1 MISVWLYSSL
11 SAVPWPVIIPV
22 KCGALGPVNNEG
34 FMENTV
40 AASSEEV
47 QMFRDMVL
55 RFFEQEVL
63 PHYDSWEKNHKM
75 PRDMWRTLGAAGMLL
90 VDFPEEYGAA
100 GASFDVCQM
109 IQQEMCRLGLHG
121 LATGY
126 NIHAN
131 IVAPYILNIANQQQK
146 DRWLPGMVT
155 GDVLTAIA
163 MTEPGAGSDLAGMRT
178 TAVKEG
184 EEYVLNGSKTFIT
197 NGNEAQMIIVCAKT
211 DASAGSKGISLF
223 LVDTSLPG
231 FSTGKPIDKM
241 GQHCSDTAE
250 LFFENMRI
258 PADSLLGEEGK
269 GFVYLMQELP
279 RERLGCAV
287 QAIGHAQ
294 GALDLTVEYVKERKA
309 FDQSV
314 AQFQNTRFK
323 LAQCNTELEMCKA
336 LLEKNMV
343 KYQTQQMTVT
353 DAAVLKLSA
362 TEMQLTMVNE
372 CLQLFGGYGYTDEY
386 PISRFYRD
394 ARVQTIYAGSSEIM
408 KEMIAR
414 DLLGR

>member
-1 MISVWLYSSL
+1 MSQV
-11 SAVPWPVIIPV
+11 VD
-22 KCGALGPVNNEG
+22 EQH
-34 FMENTV
+34 
-40 AASSEEV
+40 EET

-55 RFFEQEVL
+55 RFLSQEVL

-75 PRDMWRTLGAAGMLL
+75 PREMWNTMGSAGLLL
-90 VDFPEEYGAA
+90 VDFPEKYGAA
-100 GASFDVCQM
+100 EASFDVCQM
-109 IQQEMCRLGLHG
+109 IQEEMCRLNLHA

-131 IVAPYILNIANQQQK
+131 IVAPYILNIGNEQQQ

-155 GDVLTAIA
+155 GEVLTALA

-178 TAVKEG
+178 NAVKDG
-184 EEYVLNGSKTFIT
+184 DEYILNGSKTFIT
-197 NGNEAQMIIVCAKT
+197 NGNTADMIIVCAKT
-211 DASAGSKGISLF
+211 DTKAGAKGISLF

-231 FSTGKPIDKM
+231 FSTGKPIEKI
-241 GQHCSDTAE
+241 GQHSSDTGE

-258 PADSLLGEEGK
+258 PSDALLGQEGQ

-294 GALDLTVEYVKERKA
+294 GALDLTCDYVKDRKV
-309 FDQSV
+309 FGQSV
-314 AQFQNTRFK
+314 SQFQNTRFK
-323 LAQCNTELEMCKA
+323 LAQCLTELEMCRA
-336 LLEKNMV
+336 LLEKHMH
-343 KYQTQQMTVT
+343 KYKCGEMTVT
-353 DAAVLKLSA
+353 DAAMLKLAA

-394 ARVQTIYAGSSEIM
+394 ARIQTIYAGSSEIM
-408 KEMIAR
+408 KEVISR
-414 DLLGR
+414 SILGR

>member
-1 MISVWLYSSL
+1 MTTNTDE
-11 SAVPWPVIIPV
+11 
-22 KCGALGPVNNEG
+22 NNE
-34 FMENTV
+34 EI
-40 AASSEEV
+40 

-55 RFFEQEVL
+55 RFLDQEVL
-63 PHYDSWEKNHKM
+63 PHYEAWEKNHET
-75 PRDMWRTLGAAGMLL
+75 PRELWKVMGNAGMLL
-90 VDFPEEYGAA
+90 VDFPEKYGAA
-100 GASFDVCQM
+100 EASFDVCQM
-109 IQQEMCRLGLHG
+109 IQEEMCRLGLHG

-131 IVAPYILNIANQQQK
+131 IVAPYILNIANEQQK
-146 DRWLPGMVT
+146 DQWLPKMVS
-155 GDVLTAIA
+155 GDVMTAIA

-178 TAVKEG
+178 SAVQDVD
-184 EEYVLNGSKTFIT
+184 EYILNGSKTFIT
-197 NGNEAQMIIVCAKT
+197 NGNFADMIIVCAKT
-211 DASAGSKGISLF
+211 DTSAGSKGISLF

-231 FSTGKPIDKM
+231 FSTGNPIEKM

-258 PADSLLGEEGK
+258 PSDALLGQEGK
-269 GFVYLMQELP
+269 GFIYLMQELP

-294 GALDLTVEYVKERKA
+294 GALDLTVEYVTERKA
-309 FDQSV
+309 FGQSV
-314 AQFQNTRFK
+314 SQFQNTRFK
-323 LAQCNTELEMCKA
+323 LAQCSTELELCRA
-336 LLEKNMV
+336 LLEKHMA
-343 KYQTQQMTVT
+343 KYKRHEMTVN
-353 DAAVLKLSA
+353 DAAMLKLSA

-408 KEMIAR
+408 KEVIAR
-414 DLLGR
+414 GILGR